1 MLPFSIFFKRMSKMK
16 LATKLRVNLVS
27 WWSFGASS
35 RSMLLLSHAAVL
47 GTRGVALTP
56 PLGWRSF
63 NAFWGIIDQVKMEGT
78 MDAMT
83 NKSRSV
89 AGQPTSLLEL
99 GYNHIGLDG
108 GWNYCFPENKSFHT
122 KEGEPVWC
130 DWAKGRPCQGNVSF
144 PDPQA
149 MVDKERRLGLAP
161 GWCAPPLP
169 LLPPC
174 SRLLTPSTC
183 GQVPEQLRVQ
193 RAPVRGKDGQH
204 YHGGLRQGPDLDGL
218 GGPQA
223 RLVLAVQ
230 QPHLV
235 GCTPQRDGQR
245 DPHRERT
252 ALSQ

>member
-1 MLPFSIFFKRMSKMK
+1 MK
-16 LATKLRVNLVS
+16 LLPAAAAAAT
-27 WWSFGASS
+27 AAA
-35 RSMLLLSHAAVL
+35 LLAVPAAAL
-47 GTRGVALTP
+47 DNGVALTP

-149 MVDKERRLGLAP
+149 MVDKAKRLGLAP
-161 GWCAPPLP
+161 GWCAAPAPPAAAV
-169 LLPPC
+169 LLPAADPLRAPL
-174 SRLLTPSTC
+174 SARYLC
-183 GQVPEQLRVQ
+183 GSPRSLRVPWLLSLSPSRFRFATQ
-193 RAPVRGKDGQH
+193 PTTWSKRSPCFPPIRCKPAK
-204 YHGGLRQGPDLDGL
+204 LDLSEYR
-218 GGPQA
+218 PESRFA
-223 RLVLAVQ
+223 
-230 QPHLV
+230 
-235 GCTPQRDGQR
+235 CC
-245 DPHRERT
+245 
-252 ALSQ
+252 SQVC

>member
-1 MLPFSIFFKRMSKMK
+1 MK
-16 LATKLRVNLVS
+16 LLPAAAAALLAAP
-27 WWSFGASS
+27 ASA
-35 RSMLLLSHAAVL
+35 LDN
-47 GTRGVALTP
+47 GVALTP

-149 MVDKERRLGLAP
+149 MVDKAKRLGLAP
-161 GWCAPPLP
+161 GWCGRPRSPCCRCCPAP
-169 LLPPC
+169 
-174 SRLLTPSTC
+174 
-183 GQVPEQLRVQ
+183 
-193 RAPVRGKDGQH
+193 
-204 YHGGLRQGPDLDGL
+204 
-218 GGPQA
+218 
-223 RLVLAVQ
+223 
-230 QPHLV
+230 
-235 GCTPQRDGQR
+235 GC
-245 DPHRERT
+245 
-252 ALSQ
+252 

>member
-1 MLPFSIFFKRMSKMK
+1 MK
-16 LATKLRVNLVS
+16 LLPAAAAALLPAP
-27 WWSFGASS
+27 ASA
-35 RSMLLLSHAAVL
+35 LDN
-47 GTRGVALTP
+47 GVALTP

-149 MVDKERRLGLAP
+149 MVDKAKRLGLAP
-161 GWCAPPLP
+161 GWCAPLLP
-169 LLPPC
+169 LLPLLSC
-174 SRLLTPSTC
+174 SRLLTPS
-183 GQVPEQLRVQ
+183 
-193 RAPVRGKDGQH
+193 
-204 YHGGLRQGPDLDGL
+204 
-218 GGPQA
+218 A
-223 RLVLAVQ
+223 R
-230 QPHLV
+230 PFWP
-235 GCTPQRDGQR
+235 GT
-245 DPHRERT
+245 
-252 ALSQ
+252 